1 MRVGIWNMEQ
11 YAQNLVYTDEEK
23 VVTYCKN
30 IVKAV
35 EKTRDV
41 AAQSKLKSHKIEEAL
56 KMKDK
61 QIMWNVLQE
70 YIYKHSELFTMAN
83 GVQLRRVDVEFYKNV
98 SEGDMARQLE
108 IVRGLIYLNEAK
120 HCAAKEKIKA
130 CFKKLLK
137 QSGVFSEHEIEVLL
151 L

>member
-1 MRVGIWNMEQ
+1 MEH

-23 VVTYCKN
+23 VITYCKN

-41 AAQSKLKSHKIEEAL
+41 VAQSKLKSRKIEEAL
-56 KMKDK
+56 QMKDK

-70 YIYKHSELFTMAN
+70 YIHKHSELFTMAN
-83 GVQLRRVDVEFYKNV
+83 GVLLGRVDVDFYENV
-98 SEGDMARQLE
+98 SEEDVAKQLE
-108 IVRGLIYLNEAK
+108 IVKGLIYLNEAK
-120 HCAAKEKIKA
+120 HCVAKETIKA

-137 QSGVFSEHEIEVLL
+137 QSDMFSDHEIEVLL

>member
-1 MRVGIWNMEQ
+1 MEQ
-11 YAQNLVYTDEEK
+11 YAQNLFYSDEDK
-23 VVTYCKN
+23 VITYCKN

-41 AAQSKLKSHKIEEAL
+41 AAQSKLKSRKIEEAL
-56 KMKDK
+56 QTKDK
-61 QIMWNVLQE
+61 LTMWNVLQE
-70 YIYKHSELFTMAN
+70 YPHKHPELFTMAN
-83 GVQLRRVDVEFYKNV
+83 GVQLRRVDDDFYKNV
-98 SEGDMARQLE
+98 SAEDVARQLQ
-108 IVRGLIYLNEAK
+108 ILRGLIYMNEAK
-120 HCAAKEKIKA
+120 HCVAKEKIKA

>member
-1 MRVGIWNMEQ
+1 MEQ

-23 VVTYCKN
+23 VITYSKN

-41 AAQSKLKSHKIEEAL
+41 ATQSKLKSRKIEEAL
-56 KMKDK
+56 QTKDK
-61 QIMWNVLQE
+61 QTMWNVLQE
-70 YIYKHSELFTMAN
+70 YIHKHPELFTMAN
-83 GVQLRRVDVEFYKNV
+83 GVQLRQIDENFYKKA
-98 SEGDMARQLE
+98 SKEDIARQLE
-108 IVRGLIYLNEAK
+108 IVIGLIYLNEAK
-120 HCAAKEKIKA
+120 HCAAKETIKA

-137 QSGVFSEHEIEVLL
+137 QSGVFSENEIEVLL

>member
-1 MRVGIWNMEQ
+1 MEQ

-23 VVTYCKN
+23 VITYCKN

-35 EKTRDV
+35 VKTRDI
-41 AAQSKLKSHKIEEAL
+41 ATQSKLKSCKIEEAL
-56 KMKDK
+56 QMKDK
-61 QIMWNVLQE
+61 QTMWNVLQE
-70 YIYKHSELFTMAN
+70 YIHKHPELFTTVN
-83 GVQLRRVDVEFYKNV
+83 GVQLRRVDTDFYKNV
-98 SEGDMARQLE
+98 SEEDVARQLE

-137 QSGVFSEHEIEVLL
+137 QSGVFSEHEIEVLFL
-151 L
+151 

>member
-1 MRVGIWNMEQ
+1 M
-11 YAQNLVYTDEEK
+11 
-23 VVTYCKN
+23 C
-30 IVKAV
+30 
-35 EKTRDV
+35 
-41 AAQSKLKSHKIEEAL
+41 KIEDAPQT
-56 KMKDK
+56 KDK

-70 YIYKHSELFTMAN
+70 YIHKHPELFTMAN
-83 GVQLRRVDVEFYKNV
+83 GVQFRRVDEDFYRNV
-98 SEGDMARQLE
+98 SEKDVVRQLK

-120 HCAAKEKIKA
+120 HCAAKETIKA

>member
-1 MRVGIWNMEQ
+1 MEQ

-23 VVTYCKN
+23 VITYCKN

-41 AAQSKLKSHKIEEAL
+41 AAQSKLKSRKIEEAL
-56 KMKDK
+56 QVKDK
-61 QIMWNVLQE
+61 QTMWNVLQE
-70 YIYKHSELFTMAN
+70 YIHKHPELFTRAN
-83 GVQLRRVDVEFYKNV
+83 GVLLGRVDEDFYKNV
-98 SEGDMARQLE
+98 SDEDVAKQLE
-108 IVRGLIYLNEAK
+108 IVIGLIYLNEAK
-120 HCAAKEKIKA
+120 HCVAEETIKM

-137 QSGVFSEHEIEVLL
+137 QSGVFSDHEIEVLL

>member
-1 MRVGIWNMEQ
+1 MEE

-23 VVTYCKN
+23 VIAYYKN

-35 EKTRDV
+35 EKTREV
-41 AAQSKLKSHKIEEAL
+41 ATQSKLKSHKIEEAL
-56 KMKDK
+56 QTRNK
-61 QIMWNVLQE
+61 QTMWNVLQE
-70 YIYKHSELFTMAN
+70 YLHKHPELFTRAN
-83 GVQLRRVDVEFYKNV
+83 GVQLRRVDEDFYKNV
-98 SEGDMARQLE
+98 SKEDIARQLE
-108 IVRGLIYLNEAK
+108 IVIGLIYLNEAK
-120 HCAAKEKIKA
+120 HCAAKETIKA

>member
-1 MRVGIWNMEQ
+1 MEE

-23 VVTYCKN
+23 VIAYFKN

-35 EKTRDV
+35 EKTREV
-41 AAQSKLKSHKIEEAL
+41 ATQSKLKSHKIEEAL
-56 KMKDK
+56 QTRDK
-61 QIMWNVLQE
+61 QTMWNVLQE
-70 YIYKHSELFTMAN
+70 YLHKHPELFTRAN
-83 GVQLRRVDVEFYKNV
+83 GVQLRRVDEDFYKNV
-98 SEGDMARQLE
+98 SKEDIARQLE
-108 IVRGLIYLNEAK
+108 IVIGHIYLNEAK
-120 HCAAKEKIKA
+120 HCAAKEAIKA

>member
-1 MRVGIWNMEQ
+1 MEECAKNIT
-11 YAQNLVYTDEEK
+11 YVDEDK
-23 VVTYCKN
+23 VITYCKN

-41 AAQSKLKSHKIEEAL
+41 AAQSKLKSRRVEEAL
-56 KMKDK
+56 QTKDK
-61 QIMWNVLQE
+61 QAMWNALQE
-70 YIYKHSELFTMAN
+70 YIHKHPELLTMAN
-83 GVQLRRVDVEFYKNV
+83 GVQLRRVDADFYKNV
-98 SEGDMARQLE
+98 SEQDIARQLE
-108 IVRGLIYLNEAK
+108 IVIGLIYLNEAK
-120 HCAAKEKIKA
+120 HCVAKEKIKA